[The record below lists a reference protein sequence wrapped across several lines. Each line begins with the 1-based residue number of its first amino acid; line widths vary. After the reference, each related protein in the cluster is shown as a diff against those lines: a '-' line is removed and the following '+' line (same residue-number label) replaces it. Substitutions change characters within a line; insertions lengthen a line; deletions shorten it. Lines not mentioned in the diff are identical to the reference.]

1 MSMWEV
7 MSGKKLDT
15 NVCWKLEKY
24 FPFIRDVF
32 LRRNL
37 PTRSDNYTLLMNFGS
52 RSCVMISWSGGRRLE
67 S

>member
-1 MSMWEV
+1 MGSDEWKKAGHKCMLEV
-7 MSGKKLDT
+7 RKIFSI
-15 NVCWKLEKY
+15 Y
-24 FPFIRDVF
+24 QRYVF